1 MGKRQAE
8 ACSLAYEAITNV
20 TARMVAG
27 IAGTYAGI
35 FTVKGTPCA
44 ASRPRVT
51 ANGTFYPASYAKWKR
66 SARKQLLECSAS
78 FPTVPLDEI
87 LLAVVHI
94 GVRSPKSPSKSIP
107 RGDVDNYLKAI
118 FDALQDVGIIH
129 NDNCIAVALASK
141 FYTPDD
147 QEFIS
152 AALYRL

>member
-1 MGKRQAE
+1 MGKRQVE
-8 ACSLAYEAITNV
+8 ACSLAHEDITNV

-27 IAGTYAGI
+27 IAGTYSGI

-51 ANGTFYPASYAKWKR
+51 ANGTFYPAAYAKWKR

-78 FPTVPLDEI
+78 FPNIPLDEI

-94 GVRSPKSPSKSIP
+94 GVRPPKSPSKAIP
-107 RGDVDNYLKAI
+107 RGDIDNYLKSI
-118 FDALQDVGIIH
+118 FDALQDAGVIQ
-129 NDNCIAVALASK
+129 NDSCIAVALASK

-152 AALYRL
+152 ASLYRL